1 MPRLIFTNP
10 FAKHDSSE
18 YPDVVIPLSE
28 AIHRVSST
36 TSREKTDDSSR
47 DSNDGG
53 VQTRKGMT
61 IDDIREEIDLD
72 PAAGGHDTAYDR
84 ELLSELS

>member
-1 MPRLIFTNP
+1 MPRLMFTNP

-18 YPDVVIPLSE
+18 YPGVVIPLSE

-47 DSNDGG
+47 DSNDG
-53 VQTRKGMT
+53 VQTRQGMT
-61 IDDIREEIDLD
+61 IDDIRAEIDLD